1 MNTKRIFSFI
11 FAILLLST
19 NEISACTSFI
29 VSGKV
34 TADGRPMIFKNRDA
48 DNLSNMSLFVKGEK
62 YNYIGIVSGNIKEVR
77 DVWVGHNE
85 TGFAIFNTAAFN
97 LNEKEDGPI
106 ELDGEV
112 MRRALEICASLSD
125 FENML
130 DTLKRPMLVD
140 SNFGVMDADGGCAYY
155 EVGNSNYVKFDANDP
170 NIAPYGYLV
179 RTNHGFSGD
188 RSKDKGVER
197 FMAISEVMMNAEY
210 SNNLNAEYL
219 ITNVPRTLKHGLTKL
234 DIRDY
239 MPESAN
245 ETRFFPFRDYI
256 SRAYTSCSVLIQGV
270 KKGENP
276 LLTVSW
282 TIVGNPLTTV
292 AVPLVITPS
301 HKLPQVMTKGE
312 DGCSS
317 LCEAG
322 LKLKDQLFPLKRG
335 ATEDYINIA
344 ALINKE
350 GTGILQQILPIEKD
364 ILKRGDEE
372 LKKIR
377 STGKINSSMEEY
389 YDWVNQYIKE
399 KYKQLF
405 ELNL

>member
-1 MNTKRIFSFI
+1 MNTKRLFFLI
-11 FAILLLST
+11 FAILLLSV

-29 VSGKV
+29 VSGRV

-62 YNYIGIVSGNIKEVR
+62 YNYIGIVAGKTKEVR

-85 TGFAIFNTAAFN
+85 AGFAIFNTAAYN
-97 LNEKEDGPI
+97 LNDKEDGPI

-130 DTLKRPMLVD
+130 DTLQRPMLVD
-140 SNFGVMDADGGCAYY
+140 SNFGVIDANGGCAYY
-155 EVGNSNYVKFDANDP
+155 EVGNSTYVKFDANDP

-188 RSKDKGVER
+188 RSKDKGIER
-197 FMAISEVMMNAEY
+197 YMAISEVMMNAEY

-219 ITNVPRTLKHGLTKL
+219 ITNVPRTLKHGLTKI
-234 DIRDY
+234 DIRDF

-245 ETRFFPFRDYI
+245 ETRFFPFHDYI
-256 SRAYTSCSVLIQGV
+256 SRSYTSCSVLIQGV

-292 AVPLVITPS
+292 AVPLVITS
-301 HKLPQVMTKGE
+301 THKLPQVITKGE

-322 LKLKDQLFPLKRG
+322 LRLKNKLFPLRRG
-335 ATEDYINIA
+335 SATDYINIA

-350 GTGILQQILPIEKD
+350 GTGILQQILPVEKE
-364 ILKRGDEE
+364 IIRRGDEE
-372 LKKIR
+372 LRKIR
-377 STGKINSSMEEY
+377 SAGKTDTSIEQY

-399 KYKQLF
+399 KYKQIFGL
-405 ELNL
+405 EL